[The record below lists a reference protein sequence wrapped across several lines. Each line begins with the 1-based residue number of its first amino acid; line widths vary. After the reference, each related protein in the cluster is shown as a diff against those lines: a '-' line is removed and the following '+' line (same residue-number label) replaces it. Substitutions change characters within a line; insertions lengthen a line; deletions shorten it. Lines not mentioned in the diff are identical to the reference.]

1 MASTAI
7 LLFLSSCSTAIIH
20 ALIPDHWLPFA
31 LMARAQGWS
40 ARRTVGMVGL
50 TGAIHVTVSLVLGV
64 GIIALGVGQAR
75 RMADHL
81 GASLGAVGG
90 GLLLVF
96 GLVYGVLAHRREAR
110 AHAGHLDAPEPG
122 GHDHAPSIHAHGHLL
137 SRWSRGTLSGGALV
151 AIIGI
156 SPCVLMQP
164 ILFAA
169 AAESLAAA
177 LASAAGFAACTVG
190 TMIAVTWAA
199 MHGMRRLD
207 LHFFTRYGDLVSGL
221 LIAAIGLFVVVR
233 ER

>member
-1 MASTAI
+1 VASTAV

-40 ARRTVGMVGL
+40 ARRTVALVGL
-50 TGAIHVTVSLVLGV
+50 TGAIHVTVSLALGV
-64 GIIALGVGQAR
+64 GIIMIGEGQAR
-75 RMADHL
+75 RVADHL
-81 GASLGAVGG
+81 GASFGSLGG

-110 AHAGHLDAPEPG
+110 AHAGHDQGTEEAGKHP
-122 GHDHAPSIHAHGHLL
+122 APSIHAHGHLL
-137 SRWSRGTLSGGALV
+137 SRWSRGTPTGGALV

-169 AAESLAAA
+169 AAESVVAAV
-177 LASAAGFAACTVG
+177 ASAAGFAACTIG
-190 TMIAVTWAA
+190 TMIGVTWAA

-207 LHFFTRYGDLVSGL
+207 LRFFRRYGDLISGL
-221 LIAAIGLFVVVR
+221 LIAAIGVFVIVQ